1 MTSSSSPATVDRGL
15 DTMVL
20 VYALLDGHPASTT
33 GGQLLRAHG
42 GWFVTSL
49 ALLEAKAILT
59 KVYGVTPALASSKIE
74 QFANAVAALGLADS
88 LGVDLNDAVLLQAAA
103 QHGVKWIATEDGRL
117 AKVCGPIGITA
128 HAPLSPTVR
137 QQVTAWENANL
148 SGTGLAR
155 VLRPV

>member
-33 GGQLLRAHG
+33 CEQLLRAHG

-74 QFANAVAALGLADS
+74 QFANGPIKVIELHRDGAVAALGLADS

-128 HAPLSPTVR
+128 HAPLSPIV
-137 QQVTAWENANL
+137 
-148 SGTGLAR
+148 
-155 VLRPV
+155 